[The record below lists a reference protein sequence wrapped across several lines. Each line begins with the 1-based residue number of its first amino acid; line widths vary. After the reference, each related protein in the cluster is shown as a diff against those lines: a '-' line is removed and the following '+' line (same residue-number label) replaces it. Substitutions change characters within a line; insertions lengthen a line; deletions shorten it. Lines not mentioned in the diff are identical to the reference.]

1 MFTGIIE
8 ETGKITRASPGRLVI
23 SAINVLEGLQLGDS
37 LAVNGTCLTVI
48 GFDDSSFSVDVM
60 PETLRRTN
68 LGRLAAGDEVNL
80 ERALALGGRLGGHL
94 VQGHIDATGWVRAVR
109 RDGEARLLEVE
120 APAEVMAYI
129 VEKGFITVDGISLTV
144 TGRGDGSFSVSIVD
158 FTGRRTTIGQRQ
170 VGDTVNL
177 EVDIMAK
184 YVEQLTKSARSGV
197 TADFL
202 REHGFLVG

>member
-1 MFTGIIE
+1 MFTGIVE
-8 ETGKITRASPGRLVI
+8 ETGKVTRVGPGRLVI
-23 SAINVLEGLQLGDS
+23 SAGKVLEGLQTGDS
-37 LAVNGTCLTVI
+37 LAVNGACLTVT

-68 LGRLAAGDEVNL
+68 LGRLAAGAEVNL

-94 VQGHIDATGWVRAVR
+94 VQGHIDVTGRVRAVR
-109 RDGEARLLEVE
+109 REGEARLLEVE

-144 TGRGDGSFSVSIVD
+144 TGRGGGAFSVSIVD
-158 FTGRRTTIGQRQ
+158 FTGRRTNIGQRQ

-184 YVEQLTKSARSGV
+184 YVEQLTKPARSGV
-197 TADFL
+197 TAGFL

>member
-1 MFTGIIE
+1 M
-8 ETGKITRASPGRLVI
+8 
-23 SAINVLEGLQLGDS
+23 
-37 LAVNGTCLTVI
+37 
-48 GFDDSSFSVDVM
+48 
-60 PETLRRTN
+60 
-68 LGRLAAGDEVNL
+68 GRLAAGDEVNL

-129 VEKGFITVDGISLTV
+129 AEKGFITVDGISLTV

>member
-1 MFTGIIE
+1 
-8 ETGKITRASPGRLVI
+8 
-23 SAINVLEGLQLGDS
+23 
-37 LAVNGTCLTVI
+37 
-48 GFDDSSFSVDVM
+48 
-60 PETLRRTN
+60 
-68 LGRLAAGDEVNL
+68 
-80 ERALALGGRLGGHL
+80 
-94 VQGHIDATGWVRAVR
+94 
-109 RDGEARLLEVE
+109 
-120 APAEVMAYI
+120 VMAYI

-184 YVEQLTKSARSGV
+184 YVEQLIKSVRSGV